1 MSLRVLGFA
10 GSLRKSSYNRALLE
24 AALSLLPEGMSLE
37 ITDLGEVPLFNEDVE
52 AQGIPQPVR
61 SLTQKIG
68 TADALLIAT
77 PEYNYS
83 IPGVLKNTIDWLSR
97 KPDFPL
103 NGKPTAI
110 MGASMGMAGTARA
123 QYHLRQVG
131 VASCTNALSW
141 RAGLLRVSRSRDRSE
156 GRFGRNLHRR
166 GRALGDVPIRRG
178 RGHRSWRGRGARCIR
193 MRCRAE
199 GARRI

>member
-68 TADALLIAT
+68 AADALLIAT

-83 IPGVLKNTIDWLSR
+83 IPGILKNTIDWLSR

-110 MGASMGMAGTARA
+110 MGASMGMTGTARA

-131 VASCTNALSW
+131 VATNLLILNKPEVLIAKAHEKFSAAGELSDEPTRQAVSNLMLALKVW
-141 RAGLLRVSRSRDRSE
+141 ILRLK
-156 GRFGRNLHRR
+156 G
-166 GRALGDVPIRRG
+166 
-178 RGHRSWRGRGARCIR
+178 
-193 MRCRAE
+193 
-199 GARRI
+199 